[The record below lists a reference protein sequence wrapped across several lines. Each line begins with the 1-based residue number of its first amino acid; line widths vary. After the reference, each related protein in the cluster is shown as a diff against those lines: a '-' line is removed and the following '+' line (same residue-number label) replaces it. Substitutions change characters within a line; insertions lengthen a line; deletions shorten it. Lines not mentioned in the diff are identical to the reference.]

1 MEKTVS
7 EHSVERLSADLL
19 KLLLSKGYRNETLNN
34 YRRTLTLVE
43 LFMKKKQLKDYT
55 EEIGESFLADQID
68 RRHIT
73 HCRQGHIRTVLRRLN
88 EFYSGTKYQLNKP
101 AASVQIPVQFTGL
114 LEDYLSVC
122 TRLGN
127 KKGTIVAKRN
137 FCGRF
142 LYFMHNAGCEDIRN
156 ISTNYIYS
164 AYLSFTNKEAFA
176 AVKSFLW
183 YLYEKNIVNFDYSGI
198 VPKYRKPKVLPT
210 TYTPAETHRMENII
224 NQNSKTGKR
233 DRAILLLTTRLGMR
247 SGDIIRLSFE
257 NIDFEH
263 GTICLTQ
270 NKTGQP
276 LSLPLLPEIK
286 EAILEYIR
294 EARPPIENSFLF
306 LRENAP
312 FERITTS
319 AIRFMLTGYF
329 KAAGIDISN
338 KRHGPHAL
346 RSSLVSSMI
355 NSDVPY
361 EVVRKLLGHTDPQA
375 IRHYAKIDI
384 ENLRRYAIEV
394 PPPTGIFS
402 DIFQGRINP

>member
-1 MEKTVS
+1 MEKTEP
-7 EHSVERLSADLL
+7 EHSIERLSADLL
-19 KLLLSKGYRNETLNN
+19 ELLLSKGYRNGTLNN

-43 LFMKKKQLKDYT
+43 LFIKKKQLKDYT
-55 EEIGESFLADQID
+55 EEIGEAFLADHID
-68 RRHIT
+68 RRYIAHS
-73 HCRQGHIRTVLRRLN
+73 RQGHIRTVLRRLN

-101 AASVQIPVQFTGL
+101 STSVQIPEQYARL

-127 KKGTIVAKRN
+127 KNGTIVAKRS

-142 LYFMHNAGCEDIRN
+142 LCFLLNAGCEDIQN
-156 ISTNYIYS
+156 INTNYIYS
-164 AYLSFTNKEAFA
+164 ACLKFTNKDAFA
-176 AVKSFLW
+176 VVKSFLW
-183 YLYEKNIVNFDYSGI
+183 YLYEKNLINFDYSGI
-198 VPKYRKPKVLPT
+198 VPKYRKPIVLPT
-210 TYTPAETHRMENII
+210 TYTSEEIRRMENII

-233 DRAILLLTTRLGMR
+233 DRAILLLATRLGMR
-247 SGDIIRLSFE
+247 SGDIISLSFE
-257 NIDFEH
+257 NINFERE
-263 GTICLTQ
+263 TICLTQ

-294 EARPPIENSFLF
+294 EARPPIEISFLF

-319 AIRFMLTGYF
+319 AIRLMLTGYF
-329 KAAGIDISN
+329 NAAGIDIST

-394 PPPTGIFS
+394 PSPTGIFA